1 MVTGEP
7 MCPDNQQLSKPG
19 PDNPGFGIYLHWPF
33 CKAKC
38 PYCDFNSH
46 VRHQPVDQQRFAS
59 AMVAE
64 LGLYASRIKGAG
76 RSAPVTS
83 IFFGGGTPSLMQPA
97 IVGQLLDAIA
107 DLWTVAPDAEITLE
121 ANPTSVEAEH
131 FRGYASAGV
140 NRVSLGVQSLYD
152 DQLRFLGRMHSAD
165 EAKVAIE
172 LAQKHFDR
180 MSFDLIYARP
190 HQTPEAWARELDEAI
205 ALAADHLSLYQLT
218 IEQDTPFFALY
229 RNGKF
234 ELPDEDTSVALYE
247 MTHERLE
254 MHGMPAYEISNHARP
269 GYESRHNLT
278 YWRYGDYVGV
288 GAGAHGRLQL
298 ANGRLA
304 TSNERHPESWLK
316 RVEQEGTG
324 AIEEEIL
331 TLEEQSDEFLIM
343 GLRVKEGIDLDRYE
357 KLAGRQLDAGRID
370 GLVGEG
376 LLVREGN
383 RIHATRKGFL
393 VLNALVAD
401 LASE

>member
-1 MVTGEP
+1 MH
-7 MCPDNQQLSKPG
+7 PDKRSLSKPG

-46 VRHQPVDQQRFAS
+46 VRHQPVDQERFAS
-59 AMVAE
+59 AMIAE
-64 LGLYASRIKGAG
+64 LGLYADRIKGA
-76 RSAPVTS
+76 RRNVPVTS
-83 IFFGGGTPSLMQPA
+83 VFFGGGTPSLMQPA
-97 IVGQLLDAIA
+97 IVGRLLDTIA

-165 EAKVAIE
+165 EAKAAIK

-190 HQTPEAWARELDEAI
+190 HQTPEAWAKELDEAI

-229 RNGKF
+229 RNGRF

-316 RVEQEGTG
+316 HVEQQGTG

-343 GLRVKEGIDLDRYE
+343 GLRVKEGIDLERYE
-357 KLAGRQLDAGRID
+357 RLAGRKLDEARID
-370 GLVGEG
+370 WLVGEG
-376 LLVREGN
+376 LLVRKGN
-383 RIHATRKGFL
+383 RIGATRAGFL

-401 LASE
+401 LASA